1 MKKFAF
7 VPMVALAFAACADNP
22 MEPSMSNAAT
32 FEMTYTSTVWQ
43 AGNGSAFHGYN
54 APTLSYDGD
63 LQCAAWSDNRVFENY
78 SPDHYSYEFLRWDG
92 DGWVEEAKV
101 NNADRTAV
109 CVSEALPAGSYRL
122 VGMAKD
128 GKGQETTTHHT
139 HAREFVIGGTGY
151 AFAAVGGNCSTGTA
165 PNANASTWN
174 LTIQL
179 YFDGALV
186 TDGRNVFASGDL
198 MNYSSANHEYHI
210 NAKDSAGGGP
220 VVWSFAVGE
229 GEVFSSFTCTAPA
242 PKGGQGGGRR

>member
-54 APTLSYDGD
+54 APLLTNLGATP
-63 LQCAAWSDNRVFENY
+63 CAAWNDDREPETADHFSFEF
-78 SPDHYSYEFLRWDG
+78 EKFDG
-92 DGWVEEAKV
+92 DGWVEAVKL
-101 NNADRTAV
+101 NNADGSRI
-109 CVSEALPAGSYRL
+109 CVTEPLEEGTYRAIA
-122 VGMAKD
+122 MAKD

-139 HAREFVIGGTGY
+139 NATAEFVVGGAGY
-151 AFAAVGGNCSTGTA
+151 SFVAVGGNCQTTVA
-165 PNANASTWN
+165 PNVNANTWN

-179 YFDGALV
+179 YLGGVLV
-186 TDGRNVFASGDL
+186 EDGRDVFASGDL